1 MVGQKVNQVSKSGL
15 NKKIYIAGAH
25 SRAITTGY
33 YLKYLDPS
41 TEIIAYLYDNDE
53 DNPTAVDGVP
63 VLKITTESKL
73 DIDVPVYLGM
83 RGVNQ
88 EHITKTLQACG
99 MKHIIPVDVKLDM
112 DLRNRYLT
120 KYFAENNRKYD
131 KIYNYNTDEDSSM
144 SDNTKQTTIYVANS
158 AFDKALNTPY
168 KFNEDEKI
176 IQVGAALTDERI
188 AASFFDNVGENI
200 SEKNKQFCEL
210 TALYWIWKNAKDDVV
225 GLVHYRRHFILPE
238 NWKQIMK
245 KEQIDVI
252 LPVPLYV
259 HPSLEANYRSRHVEK
274 NWDNMLNYLKE
285 ERPDEFDDL
294 NKFFKESG
302 LYSPCNMIIARK
314 EVFDELCQW
323 LFPVL
328 MYVVDKGGTLED
340 SYQNRYPGFISER
353 LITYFFEK
361 NRDRFKVV
369 YADKNFL
376 ES

>member
-1 MVGQKVNQVSKSGL
+1 MP
-15 NKKIYIAGAH
+15 KIYIAGAH

-41 TEIIAYLYDNDE
+41 IEIVAYLYDNDE
-53 DNPTAVDGVP
+53 NNPTEVEGVP
-63 VLKITTESKL
+63 VLKIDENSKL
-73 DIDVPVYLGM
+73 DVEIVVYLGM

-88 EHITKTLQACG
+88 EHITHTLQKCG

-120 KYFAENNRKYD
+120 QYFAEHNRKYD
-131 KIYNYNTDEDSSM
+131 KIYNYDTEEDASM
-144 SDNTKQTTIYVANS
+144 IADKRQATVYVANS
-158 AFDKALNTPY
+158 AFDKPLNTPY
-168 KFNEDEKI
+168 RLNDNEKI
-176 IQVGAALTDERI
+176 LQVGSALTDERI
-188 AASFFDNVGENI
+188 DASFFDNTGDNI

-210 TALYWIWKNAKDDVV
+210 TALYWIWKNAKDDMV

-238 NWKQIMK
+238 NWKQIMAGEK
-245 KEQIDVI
+245 IDVV

-259 HPSLEANYRSRHVEK
+259 HPSLEANYRDRHVESK
-274 NWDNMLNYLKE
+274 WDNMLEYFKVN
-285 ERPDEFDDL
+285 RPDEFQELDA
-294 NKFFKESG
+294 FFKETG
-302 LYSPCNMIIARK
+302 LYSPCNMLIARK
-314 EVFDELCQW
+314 DVLDELCEW

-328 MYVVDKGGTLED
+328 FYVADKGGILD
-340 SYQNRYPGFISER
+340 DAYQNRYPGFISER

-376 ES
+376 E

>member
-1 MVGQKVNQVSKSGL
+1 MS
-15 NKKIYIAGAH
+15 KIYIAGAH
-25 SRAITTGY
+25 SRGITTGY

-41 TEIIAYLYDNDE
+41 VEIVAYLYDNDE
-53 DNPTAVDGVP
+53 ANPSEVDGVP
-63 VLKITTESKL
+63 VLKIDDNTKL
-73 DIDVPVYLGM
+73 DVDNVVYLGT

-88 EHITKTLQACG
+88 EHLTKTLSNIG
-99 MKHIIPVDVKLDM
+99 MKHIVPVDVKLDM

-120 KYFAENNRKYD
+120 RYFAEKNSKYD
-131 KIYNYNTDEDSSM
+131 KIYNYDTDEDSSM
-144 SDNTKQTTIYVANS
+144 SADSMQTIIYVANS

-176 IQVGAALTDERI
+176 IQVGAALTDDRI

-210 TALYWIWKNAKDDVV
+210 TALYWIWKNAKDDIV

-238 NWKQIMK
+238 NWKQIMS
-245 KEQIDVI
+245 KEQVDVI

-259 HPSLEANYRSRHVEK
+259 HPSLEANYRNRHVGT
-274 NWDNMLNYLKE
+274 NWDNMLEYFEN
-285 ERPDEFDDL
+285 ERPAEFDGL
-294 NKFFKESG
+294 NIFFKESG

-314 EVFDELCQW
+314 DVFDELCQW

-361 NRDRFKVV
+361 NRDKYKVV

-376 ES
+376 DS

>member
-1 MVGQKVNQVSKSGL
+1 MP
-15 NKKIYIAGAH
+15 KIYIAGAH
-25 SRAITTGY
+25 SRGITTGY
-33 YLKYLDPS
+33 YLKYLDP
-41 TEIIAYLYDNDE
+41 EVEVIAYLYDDDE
-53 DNPTAVDGVP
+53 ENPTEIDGVP
-63 VLKITTESKL
+63 VLKIDDNSRL
-73 DIDVPVYLGM
+73 DVDKIVYLGM
-83 RGVNQ
+83 RGANQ
-88 EHITKTLQACG
+88 EHITKTLLHIG

-144 SDNTKQTTIYVANS
+144 SVDTKQTTIYVANS

-210 TALYWIWKNAKDDVV
+210 TALYWIWKNAKDDMV

-274 NWDNMLNYLKE
+274 NWDNMLDYFKE
-285 ERPDEFDDL
+285 ERPDEFNVL
-294 NKFFKESG
+294 NKFFKGTG
-302 LYSPCNMIIARK
+302 LYSPCNMLIARK
-314 EVFDELCQW
+314 EAIDELCQW

-353 LITYFFEK
+353 LITYFFEE